1 MTITIDANWLASRLD
16 DPNIVII
23 DAREIM
29 AYRSRHIKNARRLG
43 IENVIS
49 VADNGANL
57 VIDAPTAEKVFS
69 SVGIDD
75 SKRVVVYGESTDPSA
90 ARVVWTLMYHGH
102 LNVELLDIGFNQWEE
117 RGYPVTRE
125 TQQQKGKESDASE
138 GREVLTSSRK

>member
-43 IENVIS
+43 IESVIS

-57 VIDAPTAEKVFS
+57 VMRLPLKKS
-69 SVGIDD
+69 SAQLG
-75 SKRVVVYGESTDPSA
+75 
-90 ARVVWTLMYHGH
+90 LMI
-102 LNVELLDIGFNQWEE
+102 L
-117 RGYPVTRE
+117 RGW
-125 TQQQKGKESDASE
+125 
-138 GREVLTSSRK
+138 